1 MTIYVLKIAHDIKLH
16 PIFQNDW
23 RYFYFEYKFNNLCQ
37 LQIKIL
43 VYSKNM
49 YKHIK
54 YMILLLLIIKIFFYH
69 TYNMNNQA

>member
-16 PIFQNDW
+16 PTFQNDW
-23 RYFYFEYKFNNLCQ
+23 RFFYFEYKFNNLCQ

-54 YMILLLLIIKIFFYH
+54 YMILLLLIIKIFLTHIQYE
-69 TYNMNNQA
+69 